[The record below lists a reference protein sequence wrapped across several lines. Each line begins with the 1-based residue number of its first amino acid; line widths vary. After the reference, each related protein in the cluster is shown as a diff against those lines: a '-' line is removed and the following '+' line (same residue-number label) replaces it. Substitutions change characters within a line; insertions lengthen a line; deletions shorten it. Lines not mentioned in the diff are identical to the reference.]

1 MKRSWFGLGLLLVLL
16 AVSLLVT
23 WGMTAIHTPVEGQLH
38 RAEAAAVEDKWEQ
51 ARAAA
56 SQAEAGWNRW
66 RCFRGCFADHTPVEE
81 IDARFARL
89 RSCTEEE
96 FPALAAET
104 AKMVSTIADAHALNL
119 WNFF

>member
-16 AVSLLVT
+16 GLSLLVT
-23 WGMTAIHTPVEGQLH
+23 WGMTAVHAPVEGQLH
-38 RAEAAAVEDKWEQ
+38 RAEAAAVEENWEQ

-56 SQAEAGWNRW
+56 SQAEAGWNKW
-66 RCFRGCFADHTPVEE
+66 RGFRGCFADHTPVEE

-89 RSCTEEE
+89 RSCSEEE

-104 AKMVSTIADAHALNL
+104 AKMVGTIADAHALNL

>member
-16 AVSLLVT
+16 GLSLLVT
-23 WGMTAIHTPVEGQLH
+23 WGMTAVHAPVEGQLH
-38 RAEAAAVEDKWEQ
+38 RAEA
-51 ARAAA
+51 
-56 SQAEAGWNRW
+56 GWNMW
-66 RCFRGCFADHTPVEE
+66 RGFRGCFADHTPVEE

-89 RSCTEEE
+89 RSCSEEE

-104 AKMVSTIADAHALNL
+104 AKMVGTIADAHALNL